1 MKFKDIF
8 FSSILI
14 LFIII
19 ICDLSANLIKL
30 RPLLWKN
37 SFYSYLN
44 VGWYT
49 YQGADNLFKGEI
61 HSNQT
66 NQFKTRGKKYDY
78 KNDKVIILLGDS
90 YVETARKFKN
100 MPERFLEKNFNDTS
114 VIFLDHM
121 AGEMINN

>member
-49 YQGADNLFKGEI
+49 YQGADNLFEGEI

-78 KNDKVIILLGDS
+78 KNDKVIILL
-90 YVETARKFKN
+90 E
-100 MPERFLEKNFNDTS
+100 L
-114 VIFLDHM
+114 LC
-121 AGEMINN
+121 